1 MTGGPAH
8 EAGVR
13 AVRNTVARAAGE
25 IGGKLAS
32 LALFVVL
39 GREVGQSGLGAFVFA
54 FAFLLV
60 ASVPVDLGYDRYL
73 VRAIAKDRDAA
84 RRLLFD
90 VMALKLVRV
99 VPVAVVAVPLLFLL
113 APSAEAR
120 QVVYALSA
128 GVLIDALSR
137 TLFAVYTAYE
147 RNDLVAIGLIAQR
160 GLGAALGIVAL
171 AKGYGVVTVAAAY
184 SAGAA
189 AGFAL
194 TAALIRRAIGR
205 PGTARTAGRA
215 WRELTRESMPFA
227 VQDVFTVMLF
237 RIDAIILAAIAT
249 QAAVGRYGA
258 AYRLFESTL
267 FISISLASAFAAM
280 YTYLGPDT
288 EPSIRAI
295 FQRSIKLSLVALVP
309 IAVAFG
315 LLAEPLTRL
324 VFGAGLEPAADALR
338 ILAPAVV
345 MMGIVTLSSSL
356 FVSRHDPRRMVRV
369 TALMGVLNIALN
381 LALIPALEEK
391 GAAIAMLVT
400 EVLYAAVALRLAVR
414 AVDGVSWRAMA
425 ASPLAGGAAMVPLT
439 LALSGSLAAALVA
452 GALAYLVVYVV
463 VERAIA
469 PVDLRFATD
478 MLRRMLRIRPTA

>member
-1 MTGGPAH
+1 
-8 EAGVR
+8 
-13 AVRNTVARAAGE
+13 
-25 IGGKLAS
+25 
-32 LALFVVL
+32 
-39 GREVGQSGLGAFVFA
+39 
-54 FAFLLV
+54 
-60 ASVPVDLGYDRYL
+60 
-73 VRAIAKDRDAA
+73 
-84 RRLLFD
+84 
-90 VMALKLVRV
+90 
-99 VPVAVVAVPLLFLL
+99 
-113 APSAEAR
+113 
-120 QVVYALSA
+120 
-128 GVLIDALSR
+128 
-137 TLFAVYTAYE
+137 
-147 RNDLVAIGLIAQR
+147 
-160 GLGAALGIVAL
+160 
-171 AKGYGVVTVAAAY
+171 
-184 SAGAA
+184 
-189 AGFAL
+189 
-194 TAALIRRAIGR
+194 
-205 PGTARTAGRA
+205 
-215 WRELTRESMPFA
+215 MPFA

-469 PVDLRFATD
+469 PVDQRFATD
-478 MLRRMLRIRPTA
+478 MLRRMLRIRPSA